1 MAFNWN
7 TGFASAENKRLPV
20 TAMPANAANAKLRA
34 HASKGAG
41 AVADKPQSKRT
52 SITAMAPANKT
63 RKTMCPTLAAG

>member
-1 MAFNWN
+1 
-7 TGFASAENKRLPV
+7 V